1 MLQYNY
7 WIGVTPGSIL
17 RPLLFL
23 LCINDL
29 HNAISCASRLF
40 VDDTCLFLS
49 SNKLFSLETSLNHD
63 LDKFRIWAIAKKLT
77 INPNKPNDV
86 IISPKCNNNMNSFN
100 DILLNYG
107 KIKILIN
114 NCYKY

>member
-29 HNAISCASRLF
+29 HNAVSSASRLF
-40 VDDTCLFLS
+40 VDNACLFLS
-49 SNKLFSLETSLNHD
+49 SNELFSLDTYMNHD
-63 LDKFRIWAIAKKLT
+63 LDKFRIRAIAKTLT
-77 INPNKPNDV
+77 VNPNKPNDV
-86 IISPKCNNNMNSFN
+86 ITVFPPM
-100 DILLNYG
+100 
-107 KIKILIN
+107 
-114 NCYKY
+114 